1 MCRNQNFVYRWGNY
15 RDDKTLID
23 TLKDVAFVPYW
34 NRALPIGNYT
44 PSNTSSS
51 SSSCSSVNPSASSSA
66 AAEHLDFSMPP
77 RRSSE
82 LFSWTNDELLSVLD
96 GRLQPN
102 YVAPSQLRTGE
113 MHVMLTDL
121 GMMKELKSANFL
133 KVATD
138 IQGLAAEESEESKLE
153 AASYSRRLLRYL
165 RDESRALDILDQD
178 LARKLRKIVFVPAQ
192 KFVRAE
198 AGCHFVFESEICSFE
213 QVMIRSK
220 GPLAFTQYRMLDDDI
235 SPPQHFA
242 SSLGITVEPKTE
254 VVLKHVSILTH
265 AGETIDRW
273 NHPLFDADKT
283 FAEIFRFL
291 ADNWNSVPNNEK
303 VSLRT
308 RPLIPVGHYLV
319 PPSRLFFRLSED
331 LSPFMHEVPRLYGPH
346 EQFLKKIGVK
356 ESPSAVDYSQFLRDL
371 AHECRSS
378 PLNPNE
384 LRAVIAIVEIIANQR
399 SDVSSA
405 VGEDAGTANSEAI
418 IMDMLHVPDELSIL
432 RRVSSCVISDDS
444 YLRKRMST
452 GVEQHGYFMLHASLD
467 VAVAAVLQVPKLS
480 TIVVERL
487 RLPDSSQPSSRLT
500 PSATSTNAR
509 PMKPSDN
516 EYALQSRFREV
527 FKSEAFLYSLF
538 QLVIDSA
545 ASSNGTAIT
554 GKDGESSAKSSNNLS
569 SVLEMGAVGI
579 ANRLESLQLRFV
591 DSLPT
596 VLVLLDRKFSPPR
609 EIELANTS
617 NMGSPNLCFLDYR
630 NRFHTIYINCSAVQA
645 PVTVE
650 IALAVGLCKYLS
662 LSPSVV
668 STLGTLLTASGT
680 ASANLMAALG
690 VGRDASSL
698 RELLRGSPGEAVAS
712 SDHALLELKPFRIFR
727 AGEVVAYDHK
737 VMVATNLGNAAVGA
751 AMDMRYGR
759 VVSCGESEEGGLRRV
774 TVKTGSGTVAMLSTD
789 VYSFKSAREAATAGS
804 VSAHSSSSASS
815 ATAGQNPI
823 GKAARPAPS
832 ALGTESAPPDSAP
845 LAAGSSVAP
854 VQRDELL
861 SAVSGLM
868 QRAGIPLGADT
879 QVR

>member
-1 MCRNQNFVYRWGNY
+1 
-15 RDDKTLID
+15 
-23 TLKDVAFVPYW
+23 
-34 NRALPIGNYT
+34 
-44 PSNTSSS
+44 
-51 SSSCSSVNPSASSSA
+51 
-66 AAEHLDFSMPP
+66 
-77 RRSSE
+77 
-82 LFSWTNDELLSVLD
+82 
-96 GRLQPN
+96 
-102 YVAPSQLRTGE
+102 
-113 MHVMLTDL
+113 
-121 GMMKELKSANFL
+121 
-133 KVATD
+133 
-138 IQGLAAEESEESKLE
+138 
-153 AASYSRRLLRYL
+153 
-165 RDESRALDILDQD
+165 
-178 LARKLRKIVFVPAQ
+178 
-192 KFVRAE
+192 
-198 AGCHFVFESEICSFE
+198 
-213 QVMIRSK
+213 
-220 GPLAFTQYRMLDDDI
+220 
-235 SPPQHFA
+235 
-242 SSLGITVEPKTE
+242 
-254 VVLKHVSILTH
+254 
-265 AGETIDRW
+265 
-273 NHPLFDADKT
+273 
-283 FAEIFRFL
+283 
-291 ADNWNSVPNNEK
+291 
-303 VSLRT
+303 
-308 RPLIPVGHYLV
+308 
-319 PPSRLFFRLSED
+319 
-331 LSPFMHEVPRLYGPH
+331 
-346 EQFLKKIGVK
+346 
-356 ESPSAVDYSQFLRDL
+356 
-371 AHECRSS
+371 
-378 PLNPNE
+378 
-384 LRAVIAIVEIIANQR
+384 VEIIANQR

-405 VGEDAGTANSEAI
+405 VGEDAGAANSEAI

-579 ANRLESLQLRFV
+579 AHRLESLQLRFV

-630 NRFHTIYINCSAVQA
+630 NRFHTVYINCSAVQA